1 MSIINIKS
9 PADLL
14 NEARENALNTC
25 DTECSASIYKGWS
38 KEAQQNISMGLYDQ
52 ATCEAGKS
60 EISSALEENL
70 GFIVDIEALTSIE
83 GINAYMA
90 QLTHTPLSGRR
101 S

>member
-1 MSIINIKS
+1 MPIENIKS

-25 DTECSASIYKGWS
+25 DTGCSTNIYEGWS

-52 ATCEAGKS
+52 VTCEAGKS
-60 EISSALEENL
+60 EISGALEENL
-70 GFIVDIEALTSIE
+70 GFIADIEALTSIE
-83 GINAYMA
+83 DINAYMA
-90 QLTHTPLSGRR
+90 QLTHTPLSGGR